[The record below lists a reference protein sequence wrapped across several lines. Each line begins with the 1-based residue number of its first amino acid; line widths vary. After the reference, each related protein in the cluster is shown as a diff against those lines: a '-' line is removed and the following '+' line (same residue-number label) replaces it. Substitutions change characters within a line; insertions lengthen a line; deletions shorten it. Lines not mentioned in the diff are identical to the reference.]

1 MVRHDAEPE
10 DPPVLAVKTPNFG
23 GEKVGSI
30 RNVKDV
36 TSGGG
41 ARC

>member
-10 DPPVLAVKTPNFG
+10 DPPVLAVKTPDFG
-23 GEKVGSI
+23 GEETGVT
-30 RNVKDV
+30 RDLKDV
-36 TSGGG
+36 TPLRG